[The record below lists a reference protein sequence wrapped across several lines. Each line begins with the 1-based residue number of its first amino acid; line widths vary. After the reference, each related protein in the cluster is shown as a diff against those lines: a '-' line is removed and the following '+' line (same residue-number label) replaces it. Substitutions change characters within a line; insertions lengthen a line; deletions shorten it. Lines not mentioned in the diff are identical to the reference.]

1 MNHSDTMRILIG
13 DKLKFPSSHQDRAP
27 GPSHGPRTGHLN
39 GTIPEGLDFRRQKNV
54 DASTVTEKTSQKT
67 IVLSVIVAI
76 VAIVTMDG
84 LALEQKSVHRVY
96 TPTNTTDGGAHCTG
110 TSWSQGAKKGTE
122 FTHVHPIPRSFP
134 NHLGNWCPQLCLLAL
149 VSPHE

>member
-54 DASTVTEKTSQKT
+54 DASTVTEKTSQTT
-67 IVLSVIVAI
+67 IVLSAI
-76 VAIVTMDG
+76 VAIGTMDG

-96 TPTNTTDGGAHCTG
+96 TPTNTTDGGG
-110 TSWSQGAKKGTE
+110 TL
-122 FTHVHPIPRSFP
+122 HR
-134 NHLGNWCPQLCLLAL
+134 NLM
-149 VSPHE
+149 VSRR